1 MPYTYLEEAAT
12 ADIAF
17 IATENS
23 LEKLFQTA
31 ADAVINVMIED
42 LETISPKESRPYQ
55 EENPDLELLLFDFL
69 NEIIYYK
76 DAEQLLLRAP
86 LVAIEKIQDIYR
98 IFATFKGELLDPEK
112 HPQRVDVKAVTLHQF
127 EVAKKDGE
135 WFAKVILDI

>member
-17 IATENS
+17 IATGSS
-23 LEKLFQTA
+23 LKELFQTA
-31 ADAVINVMIED
+31 ADAVLNVMIED
-42 LETISPKESRPYQ
+42 LETIALRETRPYQ
-55 EENPDLELLLFDFL
+55 GENRDLELLLFDFL

-86 LVAIEKIQDIYR
+86 IVAIEKIKDIYR
-98 IFATFKGELLDPEK
+98 ISAAFKGEALDPER

-127 EVAKKDGE
+127 EVSKKDGE
-135 WFAKVILDI
+135 WIAKVILDI